1 MIPVRLLVP
10 PDRCDAGALPDVR
23 PSCPAAAT
31 LICVL
36 IVAASTAEYQPP
48 VSPRLASRSA
58 MATQRSSRSFIM
70 QRTGEA
76 MKIDE

>member
-1 MIPVRLLVP
+1 M
-10 PDRCDAGALPDVR
+10 
-23 PSCPAAAT
+23 

-36 IVAASTAEYQPP
+36 MVAASTAEYDPCD
-48 VSPRLASRSA
+48 SPRCARRLA

-70 QRTGEA
+70 DSTGEA